1 MRKVRRRDALD
12 YHSNGRPGK
21 IEVVATK
28 ALNSQ
33 LDLSL
38 AYSPGVA
45 EPCLAIKDDPTE
57 AFKYTARGNLVA
69 VITNGTAVLGLGNI
83 GPLAAKP
90 VMEGKGVLFKKF
102 ADIDVFDLELDAED
116 PDRFI
121 ECVAALEP
129 TFGGINLEDIKAPES
144 FYIEEQLRQR
154 MNIPVFHDDQHGTAI
169 ISGAALLNAAV
180 LQEKKLADLRIA
192 VSGAGASAVACA
204 RFFISLGVQPHNVV
218 MCDSTGVIYK
228 GRTERM
234 NSAKEAMAVET
245 EARTLAD
252 AVEGADVF
260 LGLSTGGV
268 LSREMVATMAER
280 AIVFA
285 LANPDPEIPYDEAKA
300 ERPDAIVATGR
311 SDTNNQVN
319 NVLGFPFI
327 FRGALDVSATT
338 VTEDMKVAAA
348 KALAELARRD
358 VPQVVSL
365 AYGRDYEFGPD
376 YIIPKPFDPRVLHW
390 VAPAV
395 AEAAVASGVATR
407 PYDAAAYREHLK
419 GLLGQSTAVMRRFL
433 KQASSEP
440 KRIAFPEA
448 TKPPVLQA
456 VSVLVNEGIAVP
468 VLIGDPK
475 AIAAVVEEHEIDLA
489 IESIEIVNPAAD
501 EKSAEY
507 HAKLYAK
514 RQRRGEG
521 RRATRGRLQSPLD
534 YGLMMVDDGRV
545 DGIVAGHDIHYPD
558 ALRPALQILGP
569 AKHAKRV
576 AGMYMI
582 LHKRGTLFFG
592 DTTVNVETSAEDLA
606 DIAEMV
612 ADAAVTF
619 DEKPRIAMLSMS
631 NFGSVNHPQARK
643 IARATAMLQARRPD
657 LAVEGEIQAN
667 YAVNYELQ
675 QRSFPFST
683 LDGPA
688 NVLIFPN
695 LDAGNV
701 AYKLLRELGGI
712 TAVGPVLLGMA
723 NPVTVLERDCDV
735 DNIVLMTALTVVQAQ
750 DAARRKRDGLDLA
763 ESAE

>member
-1 MRKVRRRDALD
+1 MRKVRRRDALE
-12 YHSNGRPGK
+12 YHTTGRPGK

-45 EPCLAIKDDPTE
+45 EPCLAIKDNPADVY
-57 AFKYTARGNLVA
+57 KYTARGNLVA

-83 GPLAAKP
+83 GPLASKP

-102 ADIDVFDLELDAED
+102 ADIDVFDLELDAND
-116 PDRFI
+116 PDQFI

-144 FYIEEQLRQR
+144 FYIEEKLRER

-169 ISGAALLNAAV
+169 ISGAALINAAF
-180 LQEKKLADLRIA
+180 LQKKELPDLKVA

-204 RFFISLGVQPHNVV
+204 RFFVSLGVQRKNVI

-234 NSAKEAMAVET
+234 NSSKEQVAVET
-245 EARTLAD
+245 DARTLAD
-252 AVEGADVF
+252 AVKGADVF
-260 LGLSTGGV
+260 LGLSAGGL
-268 LSREMVATMAER
+268 LSKEVVKTMAER
-280 AIVFA
+280 PIVFA
-285 LANPDPEIPYDEAKA
+285 LANPDPEIPYDDAKEA
-300 ERPDAIVATGR
+300 RPDAIVATGR
-311 SDTNNQVN
+311 SDTHNQVN

-338 VTEDMKVAAA
+338 INEEMKVAAA

-365 AYGRDYEFGPD
+365 AYGQDYTFGPD

-395 AEAAVASGVATR
+395 AEAAVSSGVATR
-407 PYDAAAYREHLK
+407 PYDEAAYREHLK
-419 GLLGQSTAVMRRFL
+419 GLLGQSAAVMRRFL
-433 KQASSEP
+433 KQAASEP
-440 KRIAFPEA
+440 KSIVFPEA
-448 TKPPVLQA
+448 TKPAVLQA
-456 VSVLVNEGIAVP
+456 VSVIVDEGFATP
-468 VLIGDPK
+468 VLVGNR
-475 AIAAVVEEHEIDLA
+475 AEVEAVVREHELDLDL
-489 IESIEIVNPAAD
+489 SKIEIVDPATDDKAAD
-501 EKSAEY
+501 Y
-507 HAKLYAK
+507 HARLYEK

-521 RRATRGRLQSPLD
+521 RRATARRLESPLD
-534 YGLMMVDDGRV
+534 YALMMVDAGRA
-545 DGIVAGHDIHYPD
+545 DGIVAGHDMHYPD
-558 ALRPALQILGP
+558 ALRPALQIVGP
-569 AKHAKRV
+569 ADKTKRI
-576 AGMYMI
+576 AGMYLI

-592 DTTVNVETSAEDLA
+592 DTTVNVAPDSDTLA

-619 DEKPRIAMLSMS
+619 DADPRIAMLSMS
-631 NFGSVNHPQARK
+631 NFGSVDHPAAHK
-643 IARATAMLQARRPD
+643 VAKATATLRARRPD
-657 LAVEGEIQAN
+657 LMVEGELQAN
-667 YAVNYELQ
+667 YAVNYDLQ
-675 QRSFPFST
+675 KRSFPFST
-683 LDGPA
+683 LEGPA

-695 LDAGNV
+695 LEAGNI
-701 AYKLLRELGGI
+701 AYKLMRELDGV

-723 NPVTVLERDCDV
+723 KPVTVLERDCDV
-735 DNIVLMTALTVVQAQ
+735 DNIVFMTALTVVQAQ
-750 DAARRKRDGLDLA
+750 TAARQTD
-763 ESAE
+763 

>member
-1 MRKVRRRDALD
+1 MRKVRRRDALE
-12 YHSNGRPGK
+12 YHTNGRPGK
-21 IEVVATK
+21 IEVVPTK

-45 EPCLAIKDDPTE
+45 EPCLSIKDNPADVY
-57 AFKYTARGNLVA
+57 KYTARGNLVA

-83 GPLAAKP
+83 GPLASKP

-102 ADIDVFDLELDAED
+102 ADIDVFDLELDAND
-116 PDRFI
+116 PDTFI

-144 FYIEEQLRQR
+144 FYIEEKLRER

-169 ISGAALLNAAV
+169 ISGAALINAAF
-180 LQEKKLADLRIA
+180 LQKKELPDLKVA

-204 RFFISLGVQPHNVV
+204 RFFVSLGVQRKNVI

-234 NSAKEAMAVET
+234 NSSKEQVAVET
-245 EARTLAD
+245 DARTLAD
-252 AVEGADVF
+252 AVNGADVF
-260 LGLSTGGV
+260 LGLSAGGL
-268 LSREMVATMAER
+268 LSKEVVKTMAER
-280 AIVFA
+280 PIIFA
-285 LANPDPEIPYDEAKA
+285 LANPDPEIPYDDAKEA
-300 ERPDAIVATGR
+300 RPDAIVATGR

-338 VTEDMKVAAA
+338 INEEMKIAAA
-348 KALAELARRD
+348 KALAELARKD

-365 AYGRDYEFGPD
+365 AYGRDYEFGSD

-395 AEAAVASGVATR
+395 AEAAVGSGVATR
-407 PYDAAAYREHLK
+407 PYDEAVYKEHLK

-433 KQASSEP
+433 KQAASEP
-440 KRIAFPEA
+440 KSIVFPEA
-448 TKPPVLQA
+448 TKPAVLQA
-456 VSVLVNEGIAVP
+456 VSVIVDEGIATP
-468 VLIGDPK
+468 VLVGNK
-475 AIAAVVEEHEIDLA
+475 AEVEAVVQEHDIELDL
-489 IESIEIVNPAAD
+489 SRVEIVDPATDDKAD
-501 EKSAEY
+501 EY
-507 HAKLYAK
+507 RGLLYAK

-521 RRATRGRLQSPLD
+521 RRATARRLESPLD
-534 YGLMMVDDGRV
+534 YALMMVDTGRA
-545 DGIVAGHDIHYPD
+545 DGIVAGHDMHYPD
-558 ALRPALQILGP
+558 ALRPALQIVGP
-569 AKHAKRV
+569 ADKNKRI
-576 AGMYMI
+576 AGMYLI

-592 DTTVNVETSAEDLA
+592 DTTVNVAPDSDTLA

-619 DEKPRIAMLSMS
+619 DADPRVAMLSMS
-631 NFGSVNHPQARK
+631 NFGSVDHPAARK
-643 IARATAMLQARRPD
+643 MAQATATLRERRPD
-657 LAVEGEIQAN
+657 LKVEGELQAN
-667 YAVNYELQ
+667 YAVNYEVQ
-675 QRSFPFST
+675 KRSFPFST

-695 LDAGNV
+695 LEAGNV
-701 AYKLLRELGGI
+701 AYKLMRELGGI

-723 NPVTVLERDCDV
+723 KPVTVLERDCDV
-735 DNIVLMTALTVVQAQ
+735 DNIVIMTALTVVQAQ
-750 DAARRKRDGLDLA
+750 TATREA
-763 ESAE
+763 

>member
-102 ADIDVFDLELDAED
+102 ADIDVFDLELDADD

-121 ECVAALEP
+121 DCVAALEP

-144 FYIEEQLRQR
+144 FYIEEKLRER
-154 MNIPVFHDDQHGTAI
+154 MKIPVFHDDQHGTAI
-169 ISGAALLNAAV
+169 ISGAALINAAH
-180 LQEKKLADLRIA
+180 LQNKALADLKVA
-192 VSGAGASAVACA
+192 VSGAGASAIACA
-204 RFFISLGVQPHNVV
+204 RFFISLGVKAENVT
-218 MCDSTGVIYK
+218 MCDSTGVLYK

-234 NSAKEAMAVET
+234 NDAKAQMAIET
-245 EARTLAD
+245 DARTLTD
-252 AVEGADVF
+252 AIQGADVF

-268 LSREMVATMAER
+268 LSKEMVKTMAER
-280 AIVFA
+280 PIIFA
-285 LANPDPEIPYDEAKA
+285 LANPDPEIPYDDAKEAC
-300 ERPDAIVATGR
+300 PDAIVATGR

-338 VTEDMKVAAA
+338 VTEEMKVAAA
-348 KALAELARRD
+348 KALAELARKD

-395 AEAAVASGVATR
+395 AEAAVSSGVATR
-407 PYDAAAYREHLK
+407 PYDEASYREHLK
-419 GLLGQSTAVMRRFL
+419 SLLGQSTAVMRRFL
-433 KQASSEP
+433 RQAASEP
-440 KRIAFPEA
+440 KRIAFPES

-456 VSVLVNEGIAVP
+456 VRVLVNEGIAVP
-468 VLIGDPK
+468 VLVGNREE
-475 AIAAVVEEHEIDLA
+475 IAAVVAEHDIDLDLSA
-489 IESIEIVNPAAD
+489 VEVVDPATD
-501 EKSAEY
+501 DHVEEY
-507 HAKLYAK
+507 NAKLYAK

-521 RRATRGRLQSPLD
+521 RRTTHRRLQSPLD
-534 YGLMMVDDGRV
+534 FGLMMVDEGRV

-558 ALRPALQILGP
+558 ALRPALQIVGP
-569 AKHAKRV
+569 APNTKRV
-576 AGMYMI
+576 AGMYLI
-582 LHKRGTLFFG
+582 LHKRGTLFFA
-592 DTTVNVETSAEDLA
+592 DTTVNVDADADTLA

-612 ADAAVTF
+612 ADAAITF
-619 DEKPRIAMLSMS
+619 DEQPRIAMLSMS
-631 NFGSVNHPQARK
+631 NFGSVNHPAARK
-643 IARATAMLQARRPD
+643 LAKATATIRARRPD
-657 LAVEGEIQAN
+657 LQVEGELQAN
-667 YAVNYELQ
+667 YAVNYEMQ
-675 QRSFPFST
+675 KRSFPFST

-695 LDAGNV
+695 LEAGNA
-701 AYKLLRELGGI
+701 AYKLMRELGGI

-723 NPVTVLERDCDV
+723 KPVTVLERDCDV

-750 DAARRKRDGLDLA
+750 DAARRTREGVLA

>member
-12 YHSNGRPGK
+12 YHTNGRPGK

-45 EPCLAIKDDPTE
+45 EPCLAIRDNPADVY
-57 AFKYTARGNLVA
+57 KYTARGNLVA

-83 GPLAAKP
+83 GPLASKP

-102 ADIDVFDLELDAED
+102 ADIDVFDLELDAND
-116 PDRFI
+116 PDQFI

-144 FYIEEQLRQR
+144 FYIEEKLRER

-169 ISGAALLNAAV
+169 ISGAALINAAF
-180 LQEKKLADLRIA
+180 LQEKELPDLKVA

-204 RFFISLGVQPHNVV
+204 RFFVSLGVQRKNVV

-234 NSAKEAMAVET
+234 NSSKEQVAVET
-245 EARTLAD
+245 DARTLAD
-252 AVEGADVF
+252 AVKGADVF
-260 LGLSTGGV
+260 LGLSAGGL
-268 LSREMVATMAER
+268 LSKEVVKTMAER
-280 AIVFA
+280 PIIFA
-285 LANPDPEIPYDEAKA
+285 LANPDPEIPYDDAKEAC
-300 ERPDAIVATGR
+300 PDAIVATGR
-311 SDTNNQVN
+311 SDTHNQVN

-338 VTEDMKVAAA
+338 INEEMKVAAA
-348 KALAELARRD
+348 RSLAELARRD

-365 AYGRDYEFGPD
+365 AYGEDYVFGPD

-395 AEAAVASGVATR
+395 AEAAVASGVSTR
-407 PYDAAAYREHLK
+407 PYDEAAYREHLK
-419 GLLGQSTAVMRRFL
+419 GLLGQSAAVMRRFL
-433 KQASSEP
+433 KQAASEP
-440 KRIAFPEA
+440 KSIVFPEA
-448 TKPPVLQA
+448 TKPAVLQA
-456 VSVLVNEGIAVP
+456 VSVIVDEGFATP
-468 VLIGDPK
+468 VLVGNR
-475 AIAAVVEEHEIDLA
+475 AEVEAVVREHELDLDL
-489 IESIEIVNPAAD
+489 SQIEIVDPATD
-501 EKSAEY
+501 DKAEDY
-507 HAKLYAK
+507 RARLYVK

-521 RRATRGRLQSPLD
+521 RRATARRLESPLD
-534 YGLMMVDDGRV
+534 YALMMVDAGRA
-545 DGIVAGHDIHYPD
+545 DGIVAGHDMHYPD
-558 ALRPALQILGP
+558 ALRPALQIVGP
-569 AKHAKRV
+569 ADKSKRI

-592 DTTVNVETSAEDLA
+592 DTTVNVAPDAEDLA

-619 DEKPRIAMLSMS
+619 DAKPRVAMLSMS
-631 NFGSVNHPQARK
+631 NFGSVDHPAAHK
-643 IARATAMLQARRPD
+643 MAKATATLRARRPD
-657 LAVEGEIQAN
+657 LEVEGELQAN
-667 YAVNYELQ
+667 YAVNYGLQ
-675 QRSFPFST
+675 KRSFPFST
-683 LDGPA
+683 LEGAA

-695 LDAGNV
+695 LEAGNI
-701 AYKLLRELGGI
+701 AYKLMRELGGI

-723 NPVTVLERDCDV
+723 KPVTVLERDCDV
-735 DNIVLMTALTVVQAQ
+735 DNIVFMTALTVVQAQ
-750 DAARRKRDGLDLA
+750 TAARQGV
-763 ESAE
+763 

>member
-12 YHSNGRPGK
+12 YHTNGRPGK
-21 IEVVATK
+21 IEVVPTK

-45 EPCLAIKDDPTE
+45 EPCLAIKDNPADVY
-57 AFKYTARGNLVA
+57 KYTARGNLVA

-83 GPLAAKP
+83 GPLASKP

-102 ADIDVFDLELDAED
+102 ADIDVFDLELDAND
-116 PDRFI
+116 PDLFI

-144 FYIEEQLRQR
+144 FYIEEKLRER

-169 ISGAALLNAAV
+169 ISGAALINAAY
-180 LQEKKLADLRIA
+180 LQKKQLPDLKVA
-192 VSGAGASAVACA
+192 VSGAGASAVACT
-204 RFFISLGVQPHNVV
+204 RFFVSLGVKRENII

-234 NSAKEAMAVET
+234 NSSKEQMAVET
-245 EARTLAD
+245 DARTLAD
-252 AVEGADVF
+252 AVKGADVF
-260 LGLSTGGV
+260 LGLSAGGL
-268 LSREMVATMAER
+268 LSKEVVKTMAER
-280 AIVFA
+280 PIIFA
-285 LANPDPEIPYDEAKA
+285 LANPDPEIPYDDAKEA
-300 ERPDAIVATGR
+300 RPDAIVATGR
-311 SDTNNQVN
+311 SDTHNQVN

-338 VTEDMKVAAA
+338 INEEMKVAAA
-348 KALAELARRD
+348 KSLAELARKD

-365 AYGRDYEFGPD
+365 AYGRDYEFGSD

-395 AEAAVASGVATR
+395 AEAAVTSGVSTR
-407 PYDAAAYREHLK
+407 PYDADAYKEHLK

-433 KQASSEP
+433 KQAASDP
-440 KRIAFPEA
+440 KSIVFPEA
-448 TKPPVLQA
+448 TKPAVLQA
-456 VSVLVNEGIAVP
+456 VSMVVDEGIATP
-468 VLIGDPK
+468 VLVGNR
-475 AIAAVVEEHEIDLA
+475 AEVEAVIREHDIELDL
-489 IESIEIVNPAAD
+489 SKVEIVDPATD
-501 EKSAEY
+501 DKAEEY
-507 HAKLYAK
+507 RALLYEK

-521 RRATRGRLQSPLD
+521 RRATARRLESPLD
-534 YGLMMVDDGRV
+534 YALMMVDTGRA
-545 DGIVAGHDIHYPD
+545 DGIVAGHDMHYPD
-558 ALRPALQILGP
+558 ALRPALQIVGP
-569 AKHAKRV
+569 AEKSKRI
-576 AGMYMI
+576 AGMYLI

-592 DTTVNVETSAEDLA
+592 DTTVNVAPDSDTLA

-619 DEKPRIAMLSMS
+619 DADPRIAMLSMS
-631 NFGSVNHPQARK
+631 NFGSVDHPAARK
-643 IARATAMLQARRPD
+643 MAKATATLRERRPD
-657 LAVEGEIQAN
+657 LKVEGELQAN
-667 YAVNYELQ
+667 YAVNYEVQ
-675 QRSFPFST
+675 KRSFPFTT

-695 LDAGNV
+695 LEAGNV
-701 AYKLLRELGGI
+701 AYKLMRELGGI

-723 NPVTVLERDCDV
+723 KPVTVLERDCDV
-735 DNIVLMTALTVVQAQ
+735 DNIVIMTALTVVQAQ
-750 DAARRKRDGLDLA
+750 TASREA
-763 ESAE
+763 

>member
-1 MRKVRRRDALD
+1 MRKVRRRDALE

-102 ADIDVFDLELDAED
+102 ADIDVFDLELDADD

-144 FYIEEQLRQR
+144 FYIEEKLRER
-154 MNIPVFHDDQHGTAI
+154 MKIPVFHDDQHGTAI
-169 ISGAALLNAAV
+169 ISGAALLNAAF
-180 LQEKKLADLRIA
+180 LQEKELSELKVA
-192 VSGAGASAVACA
+192 VSGAGASAIACA
-204 RFFISLGVQPHNVV
+204 RFFVSLGVKAEHIV
-218 MCDSTGVIYK
+218 MCDSKGVLYK

-234 NSAKEAMAVET
+234 NDAKQAMAVET
-245 EARTLAD
+245 DARTLAD
-252 AVEGADVF
+252 AVKGADVF
-260 LGLSTGGV
+260 LGLSTAGV
-268 LSREMVATMAER
+268 LSRELVGTMAER
-280 AIVFA
+280 PIIFA
-285 LANPDPEIPYDEAKA
+285 LANPDPEIPYDEAKEA
-300 ERPDAIVATGR
+300 RPDAIVATGR
-311 SDTNNQVN
+311 SDTHNQVN

-327 FRGALDVSATT
+327 FRGALDVSATA
-338 VTEDMKVAAA
+338 VTEEMKVAAA
-348 KALAELARRD
+348 NALAELARRD

-407 PYDAAAYREHLK
+407 PYDGAIYREHLK
-419 GLLGQSTAVMRRFL
+419 SLLGQSTAVMRRFL
-433 KQASSEP
+433 RQASTEP
-440 KRIAFPEA
+440 KRIVFPEA

-456 VSVLVNEGIAVP
+456 VSVIVNEGIATP
-468 VLIGDPK
+468 VLVGNREEIE
-475 AIAAVVEEHEIDLA
+475 AVVREHEIELDLA
-489 IESIEIVNPAAD
+489 TVEIVDPATDDKQAD
-501 EKSAEY
+501 YRAR
-507 HAKLYAK
+507 LYEK

-521 RRATRGRLQSPLD
+521 RRAVMRRLESPLD
-534 YGLMMVDDGRV
+534 YGLMMVDEGRA

-569 AKHAKRV
+569 AANTKRV
-576 AGMYMI
+576 AGMYLI

-592 DTTVNVETSAEDLA
+592 DTTVNVDSDTDALV

-612 ADAAVTF
+612 ADAAITF
-619 DEKPRIAMLSMS
+619 DERPRVAMLSMS
-631 NFGSVNHPQARK
+631 NFGSVDHPAARK
-643 IARATAMLQARRPD
+643 IAKATAMLRERRPD
-657 LAVEGEIQAN
+657 LQVEGELQAN
-667 YAVNYELQ
+667 YAVNYGLQ
-675 QRSFPFST
+675 KRSFPFST

-695 LDAGNV
+695 LEAGNI
-701 AYKLLRELGGI
+701 AYKLMRELGGI

-723 NPVTVLERDCDV
+723 HPVTILERDCDV

-750 DAARRKRDGLDLA
+750 DAARRQA
-763 ESAE
+763 QT

>member
-1 MRKVRRRDALD
+1 MRKVRRRDALE

-102 ADIDVFDLELDAED
+102 ADIDVFDLELDADD

-144 FYIEEQLRQR
+144 FYIEEKLRER
-154 MNIPVFHDDQHGTAI
+154 MKIPVFHDDQHGTAI
-169 ISGAALLNAAV
+169 ISGAALINAAF
-180 LQEKKLADLRIA
+180 LQKKELPDLKVA
-192 VSGAGASAVACA
+192 VSGAGASAIACA
-204 RFFISLGVQPHNVV
+204 RFFISLGVKAENVI
-218 MCDSTGVIYK
+218 MSDSKGVLYK

-234 NSAKEAMAVET
+234 NDAKLAMAVET

-252 AVEGADVF
+252 AIKGADVF
-260 LGLSTGGV
+260 LGLSTAGV
-268 LSREMVATMAER
+268 LSREMVSTMAER
-280 AIVFA
+280 PIIFA
-285 LANPDPEIPYDEAKA
+285 LANPDPEIPYDEAKDQC
-300 ERPDAIVATGR
+300 PDAIVATGR

-338 VTEDMKVAAA
+338 VTEEMKVAAA
-348 KALAELARRD
+348 NALAELARKD

-407 PYDAAAYREHLK
+407 PYDGAAYREHLK
-419 GLLGQSTAVMRRFL
+419 SLLGQSTAVMRRFL

-440 KRIAFPEA
+440 KRIVFPEA

-456 VSVLVNEGIAVP
+456 VSVLVNEGIAIP
-468 VLIGDPK
+468 VLVGK
-475 AIAAVVEEHEIDLA
+475 ADEIEAVVREHEIELDL
-489 IESIEIVNPAAD
+489 SKLEIVDPATD
-501 EKSAEY
+501 EKQADY
-507 HAKLYAK
+507 RARLYEK

-521 RRATRGRLQSPLD
+521 RRATKRRLQSPLD
-534 YGLMMVDDGRV
+534 YGLMMVDEGRA

-569 AKHAKRV
+569 ASNTKRV
-576 AGMYMI
+576 AGMYLI

-592 DTTVNVETSAEDLA
+592 DTTVNVEADTEALV

-612 ADAAVTF
+612 ADAAITF
-619 DEKPRIAMLSMS
+619 DEQPRVAMLSMS
-631 NFGSVNHPQARK
+631 NFGSVDHPAARK
-643 IARATAMLQARRPD
+643 IAKATSMLRERRPD
-657 LAVEGEIQAN
+657 LQVEGELQAN
-667 YAVNYELQ
+667 YAVNHELQ
-675 QRSFPFST
+675 KRSFPFST

-695 LDAGNV
+695 LEAGNV
-701 AYKLLRELGGI
+701 AYKLMRELGGI

-723 NPVTVLERDCDV
+723 HPVTILERDCDV

-750 DAARRKRDGLDLA
+750 DAARRSRVDLA

>member
-12 YHSNGRPGK
+12 YHSTGRPGK

-45 EPCLAIKDDPTE
+45 EPCLEIRDDPAA

-102 ADIDVFDLELDAED
+102 ADIDVFDLELDAAD
-116 PDRFI
+116 PDLFI
-121 ECVAALEP
+121 ACVAALEP

-144 FYIEEQLRQR
+144 FYIEEQLRKR
-154 MNIPVFHDDQHGTAI
+154 MKIPVFHDDQHGTAI
-169 ISGAALLNAAV
+169 ISGAALINAAH
-180 LQEKKLADLRIA
+180 LQEKKLEDLVVA
-192 VSGAGASAVACA
+192 VSGAGASAVACS
-204 RFFISLGVQPHNVV
+204 RFFISLGVKAENIT

-234 NSAKEAMAVET
+234 NDAKASMAVET

-252 AVEGADVF
+252 AIKGADVF

-268 LSREMVATMAER
+268 LSKADVATMAKR
-280 AIVFA
+280 PIIFA
-285 LANPDPEIPYDEAKA
+285 LANPDPEIPYDDAKEAC
-300 ERPDAIVATGR
+300 PDAIVATGR

-327 FRGALDVSATT
+327 FRGALDVSATG
-338 VTEDMKVAAA
+338 VTEEMKIAAA
-348 KALAELARRD
+348 TALAELARRD

-407 PYDAAAYREHLK
+407 PYDPVAYREHLK
-419 GLLGQSTAVMRRFL
+419 GLLGQSTAVLRRFL
-433 KQASSEP
+433 RQAATEP
-440 KRIAFPEA
+440 KRIVFPES

-456 VSVLVNEGIAVP
+456 VSMLVSEGIALP
-468 VLIGDPK
+468 VLVGNREEIQ
-475 AIAAVVEEHEIDLA
+475 AVISQHELDLDLD
-489 IESIEIVNPAAD
+489 SIEVVDPATDDKA
-501 EKSAEY
+501 AEY
-507 HAKLYAK
+507 RARLYEK

-521 RRATRGRLQSPLD
+521 RRATARRLASPLD
-534 YGLMMVDDGRV
+534 YGLMMVEEGRA
-545 DGIVAGHDIHYPD
+545 DGIVAGHDMHYPD
-558 ALRPALQILGP
+558 ALRPALQILGTAP
-569 AKHAKRV
+569 QTKRV
-576 AGMYMI
+576 AGMYLL
-582 LHKRGTLFFG
+582 LHKRGTLFFA
-592 DTTVNVETSAEDLA
+592 DTTVNVDADADTLA

-619 DEKPRIAMLSMS
+619 DEQPRVAMLSMS
-631 NFGSVNHPQARK
+631 NFGSVQHPDAQKVAK
-643 IARATAMLQARRPD
+643 ATATLRKRRPD
-657 LAVEGEIQAN
+657 LQVEGEIQAN

-675 QRSFPFST
+675 KRSFPFTT

-695 LDAGNV
+695 LEAGNA
-701 AYKLLRELGGI
+701 AYKLMRELGGV
-712 TAVGPVLLGMA
+712 TAIGPVLLGMA
-723 NPVTVLERDCDV
+723 RPVTVLERDCDV
-735 DNIVLMTALTVVQAQ
+735 DNIVIMTALTVVQAQ
-750 DAARRKRDGLDLA
+750 EAARRD
-763 ESAE
+763 

>member
-12 YHSNGRPGK
+12 YHSTGRPGK
-21 IEVVATK
+21 VEVVPTK

-45 EPCLAIKDDPTE
+45 EPCLAIKDNPSD

-83 GPLAAKP
+83 GPLASKP

-144 FYIEEQLRQR
+144 FYIEEKLRER
-154 MNIPVFHDDQHGTAI
+154 MKIPVFHDDQHGTAI
-169 ISGAALLNAAV
+169 ISGAGLINAAH
-180 LQEKKLADLRIA
+180 LQEKKLEDLKVA

-204 RFFISLGVQPHNVV
+204 RFFISLGVKKNNVI

-234 NSAKEAMAVET
+234 NAVKETLAVET
-245 EARTLAD
+245 DARTIAD
-252 AVEGADVF
+252 AVNGADVF
-260 LGLSTGGV
+260 LGLSKGDLLTV
-268 LSREMVATMAER
+268 DMVKTMAER
-280 AIVFA
+280 PIIFA
-285 LANPDPEIPYDEAKA
+285 LANPDPEIPYDVAKEA
-300 ERPDAIVATGR
+300 RPDAIVATGR

-338 VTEDMKVAAA
+338 INEDMKIAAA
-348 KALAELARRD
+348 NSLAELARRD

-407 PYDAAAYREHLK
+407 PYDGDAYREHLK
-419 GLLGQSTAVMRRFL
+419 GLLGQSTAIVRRFL
-433 KQASSEP
+433 RQAATSP
-440 KRIAFPEA
+440 KRIVFPEA
-448 TKPPVLQA
+448 TNVQVLQA
-456 VSVLVNEGIAVP
+456 VRVIVNEGIAQP
-468 VLIGDPK
+468 VLIGEREL
-475 AIAAVVEEHEIDLA
+475 IAKVIAEHDIHLDLDA
-489 IESIEIVNPAAD
+489 IEIIDPCTDDKRDA
-501 EKSAEY
+501 Y
-507 HAKLYAK
+507 HAALYAK

-521 RRATRGRLQSPLD
+521 RRAISTRLDAPLD
-534 YGLMMVDDGRV
+534 YGLMMVDEGRA
-545 DGIVAGHDIHYPD
+545 DGIVAGHDMHYPD
-558 ALRPALQILGP
+558 ALRPALQILGTAP
-569 AKHAKRV
+569 GFKRA

-582 LHKRGTLFFG
+582 LHKRGTLFFA
-592 DTTVNVETSAEDLA
+592 DTTVNIGPDAETLVE
-606 DIAEMV
+606 IAEMV
-612 ADAAVTF
+612 ADAAATF
-619 DEKPRIAMLSMS
+619 EENPRVAMLSMS
-631 NFGSVNHPQARK
+631 NFGSVDHPAARK
-643 IARATAMLQARRPD
+643 IARATAMLRERRPD
-657 LAVEGEIQAN
+657 LNVEGEIQAN
-667 YAVNYELQ
+667 LAVNFEAQ
-675 QRSFPFST
+675 KRSFPFSS

-695 LDAGNV
+695 LEAGNA
-701 AYKLLRELGGI
+701 AYKLMRELGGV
-712 TAVGPVLLGMA
+712 TAVGPILLGMA
-723 NPVTVLERDCDV
+723 HPVTILERDCDV

-750 DAARRKRDGLDLA
+750 EAARREA
-763 ESAE
+763 